1 MSVATALARARS
13 RSISTI
19 SRTRAR
25 DAAAIAVAEPTAP
38 TPMIPSFMLLSSC
51 RSMSRGLLLCKKDVT
66 DWGIK

>member
-25 DAAAIAVAEPTAP
+25 NAAAIAVAEPTAP
-38 TPMIPSFMLLSSC
+38 TPMMPSFIRVLPPP
-51 RSMSRGLLLCKKDVT
+51 SMSCGRLLCKK
-66 DWGIK
+66 GILA